1 MGETK
6 FRKKMYKS
14 GKFWVAAGMTALT
27 VGVVNPQFINRL
39 SKDVDAVFAAQT
51 TSTQTIDTVT
61 NADANGRYVVWNK
74 TGINDND
81 AVAGKGTYNGTA
93 WSAEFSSYADPS
105 TQTYSK
111 LTANG
116 SNTIGYYYLTR
127 QFDASQKFTID
138 GYFHPNL
145 SGQDGKLPS
154 NGNWSDWVGLV
165 LTPTDPNK
173 MATDYNMAN
182 GGGGLGIQGFG
193 NAMALGLDFYQNSGD
208 PAAGPFGALRSTNS
222 SGALNSVPDALY
234 TKGINM
240 TNWSTTIKY
249 QLTYWPTGGPNGG
262 PYITASFTDNAN
274 TNNKWT
280 VNTNQAGV
288 TINPPKAFSVGVN
301 AANGQKAAD
310 NFASIDNISGTFA
323 TGTTTVKYVDAN
335 GNAIKDPTTFAA
347 AVGDV
352 IGITNLSTQ
361 AKAGTADYA

>member
-1 MGETK
+1 
-6 FRKKMYKS
+6 
-14 GKFWVAAGMTALT
+14 
-27 VGVVNPQFINRL
+27 
-39 SKDVDAVFAAQT
+39 
-51 TSTQTIDTVT
+51 
-61 NADANGRYVVWNK
+61 
-74 TGINDND
+74 
-81 AVAGKGTYNGTA
+81 
-93 WSAEFSSYADPS
+93 
-105 TQTYSK
+105 
-111 LTANG
+111 
-116 SNTIGYYYLTR
+116 
-127 QFDASQKFTID
+127 
-138 GYFHPNL
+138 
-145 SGQDGKLPS
+145 
-154 NGNWSDWVGLV
+154 
-165 LTPTDPNK
+165 
-173 MATDYNMAN
+173 
-182 GGGGLGIQGFG
+182 GFG